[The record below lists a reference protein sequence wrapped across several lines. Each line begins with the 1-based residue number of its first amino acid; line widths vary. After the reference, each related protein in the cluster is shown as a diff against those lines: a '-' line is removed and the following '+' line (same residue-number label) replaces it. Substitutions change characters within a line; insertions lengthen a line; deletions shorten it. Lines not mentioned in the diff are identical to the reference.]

1 MDYNWLENVPSSL
14 TPVPVYQPDFGF
26 LQSMQMKANQQYEQ
40 GLKEVK
46 NSFSSIFNKQVTG
59 EEATKR
65 QNDYKK
71 QALTQMKAIAATDLS
86 DPKNVQIAE
95 DILSP
100 FYDDKLY
107 LKNIAM
113 TSHFQTQFGKLEAMR
128 NSKDKEERLLY
139 RSWMSEYL
147 NQAYEQLG
155 SAPMTEDAYAKIEK
169 REALPVYDIG
179 ADAAKEF
186 GEIYGK
192 DGITTTDLN
201 GNIMVTSKNG
211 PKSVAAFNTFYKSV
225 ASREKYAPQLRA
237 FAVTEMGR
245 AIKKIKEDIPG
256 ITDQQAKAKFGEK
269 SINELL
275 SYHGKLI
282 SDANQTALELR
293 NKNASLI
300 PLDSNGWPKQKMMLD
315 PVKDKGKIDQII
327 SNYANAKKYQDL
339 AEQYKQD
346 FTKSFGY
353 VDSEKNAYSTN
364 PFDFIN
370 SLNKESEQYKK
381 TINDITTAPEDYIK
395 NVYVDH
401 DANNWA
407 VGKASITSVKYEEN
421 PITKSY
427 NDQTNK
433 QFDQQ
438 MKLLQFQTML
448 TQKDRAF
455 GLKELETMRKLG
467 IDINKETLSELLPDY
482 PGYKDGDMFNA
493 ATGFGSSAI
502 GGGGRTGGSKGRGVP
517 SLGSGTVSAPGTD
530 NVKVPTLDNF
540 KIDQARRINNVNA
553 LSFSLEGNLQV
564 ISKNVLPNGLEP
576 DEIVSLAGDLQN
588 CIETGKYNM
597 DPKAVAIRQKFVN
610 VLNSQKLTNYTKN
623 GTRTNPN
630 DFRMGLSALINNSTT
645 QDFFISAD
653 PEKIA
658 VIQNIA
664 RQNKIVQKEMS
675 NYIKTNDEYKK
686 KLNEYIN
693 NDSSGL
699 SKKLYNEKTQD
710 FYTPQEIASN
720 FPNITIR
727 VKNPDYSP
735 FNGQPSVID
744 KQYNKEQF
752 AKDWLDGKLKIDNY
766 ASPSGNGTIIIDGK
780 TVEVVN
786 INGISPVPGEGNSS
800 QWNTIVFGGRQ
811 GLTTRKNSLIEKFG
825 VPENVNTI
833 KENIG
838 KNVISKMSE
847 FSSGLSG
854 SVMTYDI
861 SGEGKEIDPTQKATG
876 IKLAQE
882 GFVPNNFDKI
892 YTVDDTNKM
901 DEQLEKK
908 VKAALIGHTS
918 WETTSDLFE
927 SVKYHPQG
935 PNGKAAIEV
944 VFSPTKEGD
953 GKKKIG
959 DVAYSDLK
967 PIGGGKIFIDIAEG
981 AKGDLIK
988 GLPEQKSSYRYGQ
1001 LLYSTDAIVQDGF
1014 EENSGFRY
1022 KVMADPKSKDATG
1035 RYTKAY
1041 VFSEKWAINDDGTV
1055 KVDDKG
1061 NPIFEN
1067 QITSTID
1074 LMTGNNPKSP
1084 DDVERLINSWMDDNI
1099 NERLI
1104 LRKANQQS
1112 SAPAG
1117 TFVDLNQ
1124 LLQPYK

>member
-201 GNIMVTSKNG
+201 GNIMATSKNG

-517 SLGSGTVSAPGTD
+517 SLGSGTISAPGTD
-530 NVKVPTLDNF
+530 NTKVLNLDNF

-610 VLNSQKLTNYTKN
+610 VLNSQKLTDYTKN

-664 RQNKIVQKEMS
+664 RQNKVVQKEMAD
-675 NYIKTNDEYKK
+675 YLKYDKEYKERITEFIK
-686 KLNEYIN
+686 NNNTNGRINKLL
-693 NDSSGL
+693 NDDRSDVVD
-699 SKKLYNEKTQD
+699 TD
-710 FYTPQEIASN
+710 
-720 FPNITIR
+720 
-727 VKNPDYSP
+727 D
-735 FNGQPSVID
+735 VI
-744 KQYNKEQF
+744 K
-752 AKDWLDGKLKIDNY
+752 
-766 ASPSGNGTIIIDGK
+766 
-780 TVEVVN
+780 
-786 INGISPVPGEGNSS
+786 
-800 QWNTIVFGGRQ
+800 
-811 GLTTRKNSLIEKFG
+811 
-825 VPENVNTI
+825 
-833 KENIG
+833 
-838 KNVISKMSE
+838 VISKIIPDQIKLRDGTILTHRDIAQAYLSGNFDYSKSYVTEDYMNYIIVNGVKIGADDIDNVKNTQYAKRNKYLDPSDMFDEDSE
-847 FSSGLSG
+847 KLVNVLKDRFGKSENISTLLKKVGEDVIQKIPGYSTGLSG

-892 YTVDDTNKM
+892 YIVDDANKM
-901 DEQLEKK
+901 DKQLEQN
-908 VKAALIGHTS
+908 VKAALINHTS

-935 PNGKAAIEV
+935 PNGKPAIEV

-953 GKKKIG
+953 SKKKIG

-967 PIGGGKIFIDIAEG
+967 PMGGGKIFIDIAEG